1 MGDKYNIQQLQST
14 YLSAQE
20 IPYQQNEK
28 QKNKP
33 FFKHICCN
41 TALKINA
48 VISRKL
54 KAKL

>member
-33 FFKHICCN
+33 FFKNICCN

>member
-1 MGDKYNIQQLQST
+1 MRDKYNIQQLQST

-48 VISRKL
+48 VISSKL